1 MSKVSDLKN
10 ALTELFRKGTEVGYT
25 ETEIDEFLEDID
37 YHTLLQAVWDS
48 AETVYAFRADGRHEL
63 SLNYRGAELFQQ
75 RATLLYEDM
84 GEGFAGVVTAVRS
97 MELWLLEDMG
107 FAIVANF
114 SLEAGNCE
122 YIDAFWYANS
132 PPPHLPN
139 IQSHALDKDNLCI
152 AHTLYRSGLAGSSSP
167 DSAQRAAF
175 GILFF
180 DNRILPLQMPPNK
193 KIAGAMLRRLGNTT
207 ILGRL

>member
-1 MSKVSDLKN
+1 MSKVADLKN

-25 ETEIDEFLEDID
+25 ETEIDEFLEGID

-84 GEGFAGVVTAVRS
+84 GEGFAGVVTTARS

-122 YIDAFWYANS
+122 YVTEYRVYKGSDWTDSELDLDFEELVADLAKMCQPYYGYA
-132 PPPHLPN
+132 
-139 IQSHALDKDNLCI
+139 A
-152 AHTLYRSGLAGSSSP
+152 P
-167 DSAQRAAF
+167 DYE
-175 GILFF
+175 L
-180 DNRILPLQMPPNK
+180 
-193 KIAGAMLRRLGNTT
+193 
-207 ILGRL
+207 

>member
-122 YIDAFWYANS
+122 YVTEYRVYKGSDWTDSELDLDFEELVADLAKMCQPYYGYAAPFMSCNFRNEVKYKGNPLWGQPFSAIRKSNS
-132 PPPHLPN
+132 TPSACPVAKTVP
-139 IQSHALDKDNLCI
+139 LC
-152 AHTLYRSGLAGSSSP
+152 SC
-167 DSAQRAAF
+167 
-175 GILFF
+175 
-180 DNRILPLQMPPNK
+180 
-193 KIAGAMLRRLGNTT
+193 
-207 ILGRL
+207 